1 MYVYISVSMQ
11 SWYRN
16 VVGDKCKSLCG
27 WMLGMFVVGNV
38 EKNLWVGRIRSM
50 DGNAKLQQSPS
61 WTTDRTLS

>member
-1 MYVYISVSMQ
+1 M
-11 SWYRN
+11 
-16 VVGDKCKSLCG
+16 GDKCKSLCG